1 MLIHHYLFIFGEER
15 LISLFKRKNVR
26 NVTKENFLKCKI
38 IRGNRQVKEV
48 NVKASKRF
56 RVGSD
61 TYIIKSDCIKTK
73 ITGTR
78 LESVIYYSE
87 GNPNP
92 HNFKEPNTGLDS
104 DEFNK
109 IYGSDLYDMLVKIQS
124 DKKAFYLIMLY
135 IFVLAFS
142 VMSLITGFF

>member
-1 MLIHHYLFIFGEER
+1 MLV
-15 LISLFKRKNVR
+15 SLLKRKNVK

-56 RVGSD
+56 RVGID
-61 TYIIKSDCIKTK
+61 TYIIKSDCIRTK
-73 ITGTR
+73 ISGSR

-92 HNFKEPNTGLDS
+92 HNFREKNIGLKPD
-104 DEFNK
+104 DFNK

-142 VMSLITGFF
+142 VISLITGFF